1 MRRREWGIRMY
12 HESLCHERN
21 CFVTLTYSDEN
32 LPGDLKINRH
42 DPQTF
47 MKRLRHHSQTPIRYF
62 LTGEYGDKTK
72 RPHYHAILFGEDFL
86 GGGEYISNG
95 LYTNKLL
102 EAIWQHGT
110 VGISQFNMST
120 ALYVSGYVA
129 KKCGDKDTFSIMSR
143 NPPLG
148 QEWVRKHK
156 DNIRRLGSIQIDG
169 KSYPVPSTYMK
180 WVEGVEEY
188 QPIKE
193 KIKSQTKT
201 YTDLQLKAKGLNLKG
216 RDQVRVSNSKI

>member
-1 MRRREWGIRMY
+1 MPCLKSRPAWAATLPNEKGRHPISFRAKPNTPPDYYIPCGRCAGCAVMRRREWGIRMY

-143 NPPLG
+143 NPPPRPG
-148 QEWVRKHK
+148 M
-156 DNIRRLGSIQIDG
+156 G
-169 KSYPVPSTYMK
+169 
-180 WVEGVEEY
+180 
-188 QPIKE
+188 
-193 KIKSQTKT
+193 
-201 YTDLQLKAKGLNLKG
+201 
-216 RDQVRVSNSKI
+216 

>member
-1 MRRREWGIRMY
+1 MRYYLARI
-12 HESLCHERN
+12 SL
-21 CFVTLTYSDEN
+21 VAV
-32 LPGDLKINRH
+32 KI
-42 DPQTF
+42 
-47 MKRLRHHSQTPIRYF
+47 F
-62 LTGEYGDKTK
+62 LTGCTLTNYSKPSGNTEVSGLVNLICL
-72 RPHYHAILFGEDFL
+72 PHYTYQDTWQKNQAIKTHSPSCPE
-86 GGGEYISNG
+86 
-95 LYTNKLL
+95 T
-102 EAIWQHGT
+102 
-110 VGISQFNMST
+110 
-120 ALYVSGYVA
+120 
-129 KKCGDKDTFSIMSR
+129 
-143 NPPLG
+143 PPLG